1 MGRCAAIAMRVEF
14 VQSNVKLLN
23 DRVLQST
30 SNRLQYKA
38 GNFTLL
44 VRVHAKFIFHVLNQI
59 VQDFF
64 RCKKNYFRGICFANP
79 LRYSTDL
86 AIFVFPASFLVSL
99 QPARPDAGHGRQ
111 RYSGGQGRQ
120 R

>member
-44 VRVHAKFIFHVLNQI
+44 VRVFSS
-59 VQDFF
+59 VQF
-64 RCKKNYFRGICFANP
+64 
-79 LRYSTDL
+79 SSVTT
-86 AIFVFPASFLVSL
+86 
-99 QPARPDAGHGRQ
+99 
-111 RYSGGQGRQ
+111 
-120 R
+120 

>member
-1 MGRCAAIAMRVEF
+1 MCLFAIFSRSRTMGGMGRCAAIAMRVEF

-44 VRVHAKFIFHVLNQI
+44 VRVHANIYL
-59 VQDFF
+59 
-64 RCKKNYFRGICFANP
+64 P
-79 LRYSTDL
+79 LY
-86 AIFVFPASFLVSL
+86 
-99 QPARPDAGHGRQ
+99 
-111 RYSGGQGRQ
+111 
-120 R
+120 